1 MIPTL
6 WKYITRQ
13 ILFSFLPAVFCFMI
27 ILEFVDLFTNINR
40 YISNNVGV
48 IDILRI
54 FILYIPKTISYS
66 LSPALLFSG
75 TFVLAGLYSNNEL
88 ISILNAGIS
97 YKKLIIPVI
106 ALGIFMSLFS
116 FVFNEFIVIS
126 TFRMKNEISSELLG
140 FSNSFNNSQI
150 VIKTKSDNANENYI
164 IYYAKYYDDEQR
176 KINDV
181 VILITDNNNEL
192 VKRIDASWG
201 IYGETDYWELNNVLI
216 YTFSDTG
223 SGVGVGVSSQYFET
237 FIEESLNLHPDY
249 MRNTSATISELEINE
264 ARKLL
269 ERVELINFIEY
280 RSYYTDFLERFS
292 FSFTPLI
299 VIMISSA
306 FAWRFKKNILLFSI
320 LLSLS
325 ISILYY
331 VIEMI
336 SILFAKQG
344 FLPPA
349 VGAWFPF
356 ALFFLFGVLMLNS
369 VKT

>member
-1 MIPTL
+1 MISTL

-13 ILFSFLPAVFCFMI
+13 ILFAFLPAIFCFMI

-40 YISNNVGV
+40 YISNNVAI
-48 IDILRI
+48 IDIIKI
-54 FILYIPKTISYS
+54 FLLYIPKTISYS

-97 YKKLIIPVI
+97 YKKLIIPVF
-106 ALGIFMSLFS
+106 ALGIFISLFS
-116 FVFNEFIVIS
+116 FVFNEFVVIS
-126 TFRMKNEISSELLG
+126 TFKMKNEISSEILG

-150 VIKTKSDNANENYI
+150 VIKTKSVNKDENYI
-164 IYYAKYYDDEQR
+164 IYYAKYYDDEKR
-176 KINDV
+176 KINDT
-181 VILITDNNNEL
+181 VILITDNNNKL
-192 VKRIDASWG
+192 KQRIDASWG
-201 IYGETDYWELNNVLI
+201 IFTEMGFWELNNVLI
-216 YTFSDTG
+216 YTFANSI
-223 SGVGVGVSSQYFET
+223 VSSQYVDTYSENN
-237 FIEESLNLHPDY
+237 LNLHPDY
-249 MRNTSATISELEINE
+249 MRNTSAVISELEINE
-264 ARKLL
+264 ARRLL
-269 ERVELINFIEY
+269 ERVELINFVEY

-325 ISILYY
+325 ISVLYY

-336 SILFAKQG
+336 SILLAKQG
-344 FLPPA
+344 FISPA

-356 ALFFLFGVLMLNS
+356 VLFFLFGSLLLNS

>member
-6 WKYITRQ
+6 WKYVTRQ
-13 ILFSFLPAVFCFMI
+13 IVLAFLPAVFCFMI
-27 ILEFVDLFTNINR
+27 TLEFVDLFTNINR
-40 YISNNVGV
+40 YISNNVAV
-48 IDILRI
+48 IDILKI
-54 FILYIPKTISYS
+54 FLLYIPKTIAYS

-97 YKKLIIPVI
+97 YKKLVIPVI
-106 ALGIFMSLFS
+106 AIGIIMSLFS
-116 FVFNEFIVIS
+116 FIFNEYVVIS
-126 TFRMKNEISSELLG
+126 TFKMKNELSSELLG

-150 VIKTKSDNANENYI
+150 VIKTKSNNTNENYI
-164 IYYAKYYDDEQR
+164 IYYAKYYDDEQK
-176 KINDV
+176 KINDA
-181 VILITDNNNEL
+181 VILFTDDDNRL
-192 VKRIDASWG
+192 TQRIDASWG
-201 IYGETDYWELNNVLI
+201 IYKENGFWELYNALI
-216 YTFSDTG
+216 YSFSN
-223 SGVGVGVSSQYFET
+223 SAVSPQFLET
-237 FIEESLNLHPDY
+237 YSEKSLSLHPDY
-249 MRNTSATISELEINE
+249 MRNTSAVISELEISE
-264 ARKLL
+264 ARRLL
-269 ERVELINFIEY
+269 ERVEQINFIEY
-280 RSYYTDFLERFS
+280 RSYYTDYLERFS

-336 SILFAKQG
+336 SILLAKQG
-344 FLPPA
+344 FISPA
-349 VGAWFPF
+349 LGAWFPF
-356 ALFFLFGVLMLNS
+356 VIFFLFGALLLNS

>member
-1 MIPTL
+1 MISTL

-13 ILFSFLPAVFCFMI
+13 ILVSFLPAVFCFMI

-40 YISNNVGV
+40 YISNNVAI
-48 IDILRI
+48 IDIIRI
-54 FILYIPKTISYS
+54 FLLYIPKTISYS

-97 YKKLIIPVI
+97 YKKLIVPVI
-106 ALGIFMSLFS
+106 VLGVFMSLFS
-116 FVFNEFIVIS
+116 FVFNEFVVIS
-126 TFRMKNEISSELLG
+126 TFKKKNEISSELLG

-150 VIKTKSDNANENYI
+150 VIKTKSNNVNENYV
-164 IYYAKYYDDEQR
+164 IYYAKYYDDEKK
-176 KINDV
+176 KIDDA

-192 VKRIDASWG
+192 IQRIDASWG
-201 IYGETDYWELNNVLI
+201 IFKEDSYWELNNVLI
-216 YTFSDTG
+216 YTFSEAA
-223 SGVGVGVSSQYFET
+223 VSYQ
-237 FIEESLNLHPDY
+237 FIETYSEKNLNLHPDY
-249 MRNTSATISELEINE
+249 MRNTSAVISELEISE
-264 ARKLL
+264 ARRLL

-280 RSYYTDFLERFS
+280 RFYYTDFLERFS

-336 SILFAKQG
+336 SILLAKQG
-344 FLPPA
+344 FISPA
-349 VGAWFPF
+349 IGAWSPF
-356 ALFFLFGVLMLNS
+356 VLFFLFGALLLNS

>member
-1 MIPTL
+1 MISTL
-6 WKYITRQ
+6 WKYVTKQ
-13 ILFSFLPAVFCFMI
+13 ILYSFLPAVFCFMI
-27 ILEFVDLFTNINR
+27 ILEFVDLFTNING
-40 YISNNVGV
+40 YISNNVAI
-48 IDILRI
+48 IDIIKI
-54 FILYIPKTISYS
+54 FLLYLPKTISYS

-97 YKKLIIPVI
+97 YKRLIIPVI
-106 ALGIFMSLFS
+106 ILGVFISLFS
-116 FVFNEFIVIS
+116 FIFNEFVVIS
-126 TFRMKNEISSELLG
+126 TFKMKNEISSELLG

-150 VIKTKSDNANENYI
+150 VIKTKSTNENENYI
-164 IYYAKYYDDEQR
+164 IYYAKYYDDEQK
-176 KINDV
+176 KINDAV
-181 VILITDNNNEL
+181 FLYTNKENEL
-192 VKRIDASWG
+192 AKKIDASWG
-201 IYGETDYWELNNVLI
+201 IYNKDGFWELNNVII
-216 YTFSDTG
+216 YNFSD
-223 SGVGVGVSSQYFET
+223 SVVNSQFLET
-237 FIEESLNLHPDY
+237 YEDKNLSLNPDY
-249 MRNTSATISELEINE
+249 MRNTSAVISELKIHE
-264 ARKLL
+264 ARRLL
-269 ERVELINFIEY
+269 ERVKLINFIEY

-336 SILFAKQG
+336 SIILAKQG
-344 FLPPA
+344 FISPA
-349 VGAWFPF
+349 IGAWFPF
-356 ALFFLFGVLMLNS
+356 VLFFIFGALLLNS

>member
-1 MIPTL
+1 MILTL

-13 ILFSFLPAVFCFMI
+13 ILYSFIPAVICFMI

-40 YISNNVGV
+40 YISNDVA
-48 IDILRI
+48 IFDIIKI
-54 FILYIPKTISYS
+54 FVLYLPKTISYA

-97 YKKLIIPVI
+97 YKRLIIPVI
-106 ALGIFMSLFS
+106 LLGIFMSLFS
-116 FVFNEFIVIS
+116 FVFNEYVVIS
-126 TFRMKNEISSELLG
+126 TYKMKNEISSELLG

-150 VIKTKSDNANENYI
+150 VIKTKSPDENENYI
-164 IYYAKYYDDEQR
+164 IYYAKYYDDEQKR
-176 KINDV
+176 INDA
-181 VILITDNNNEL
+181 VILYTDNNNEL
-192 VKRIDASWG
+192 TQRIDASWG
-201 IYGETDYWELNNVLI
+201 SYNSDGFWELNNVLI
-216 YTFSDTG
+216 YTFSD
-223 SGVGVGVSSQYFET
+223 SIVSSQFLET
-237 FIEESLNLHPDY
+237 YLDKTLNLHPDY
-249 MRNTSATISELEINE
+249 MRNTSAVISELEISE
-264 ARKLL
+264 ARRLL
-269 ERVELINFIEY
+269 ERVELINFVEY

-336 SILFAKQG
+336 SILLAKQG
-344 FLPPA
+344 FISPSL
-349 VGAWFPF
+349 GAWFPF
-356 ALFFLFGVLMLNS
+356 VLFFIFGALLLNS